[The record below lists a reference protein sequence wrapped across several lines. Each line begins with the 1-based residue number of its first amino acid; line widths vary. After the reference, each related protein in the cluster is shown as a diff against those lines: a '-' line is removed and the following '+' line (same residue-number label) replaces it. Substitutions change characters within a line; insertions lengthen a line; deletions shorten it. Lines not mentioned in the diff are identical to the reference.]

1 MSEIIKDTQVYLE
14 CSATT
19 VDEVLDFLAAKAV
32 EAGLADDK
40 DKLVAAFQEREAQG
54 TTGMVG
60 GFAIP
65 HAKSVTIHEP
75 AVLAVKLDNVEWESM
90 DHAPI
95 KMAIALLM
103 PDNEAGVAHL
113 KTLSKVA
120 VMLMN
125 EQSRATLLDA
135 ADAASIAQVINDSI
149 TE

>member
-1 MSEIIKDTQVYLE
+1 
-14 CSATT
+14 
-19 VDEVLDFLAAKAV
+19 
-32 EAGLADDK
+32 
-40 DKLVAAFQEREAQG
+40 
-54 TTGMVG
+54 MV
-60 GFAIP
+60 
-65 HAKSVTIHEP
+65 
-75 AVLAVKLDNVEWESM
+75 VKLNDVEWESM

-125 EQSRATLLDA
+125 EASRAALLDA
-135 ADAASIAQVINDSI
+135 AETAAIAEIINDSI

>member
-65 HAKSVTIHEP
+65 HAKSATIHEP

-120 VMLMN
+120 VMLMD
-125 EQSRATLLDA
+125 ESFRSATIADN
-135 ADAASIAQVINDSI
+135 DAASISDRINDGLLK
-149 TE
+149 

>member
-1 MSEIIKDTQVYLE
+1 MSEIIKDAQVYLE
-14 CSATT
+14 CPATT

-40 DKLVAAFQEREAQG
+40 DALVAAFQERESQG

-65 HAKSVTIHEP
+65 HAKSATIHEP
-75 AVLAVKLDNVEWESM
+75 AVMVVKLNDVEWESM

-125 EQSRATLLDA
+125 EASRAALLDA
-135 ADAASIAQVINDSI
+135 AETAAIAEIINDSI

>member
-1 MSEIIKDTQVYLE
+1 
-14 CSATT
+14 
-19 VDEVLDFLAAKAV
+19 
-32 EAGLADDK
+32 
-40 DKLVAAFQEREAQG
+40 
-54 TTGMVG
+54 
-60 GFAIP
+60 
-65 HAKSVTIHEP
+65 
-75 AVLAVKLDNVEWESM
+75 
-90 DHAPI
+90 
-95 KMAIALLM
+95 M